1 MSRQRKTEVK
11 NLKIIIED
19 PILDTEG
26 VMDLTHSSRRL
37 VQTWRDNGWIESSA
51 VGGKYLYRLS
61 AITKRL
67 ENHKAKL

>member
-1 MSRQRKTEVK
+1 MKRLKT
-11 NLKIIIED
+11 NLETPKIIIED

-26 VMDLTHSSRRL
+26 VMDLTHSSRRT

-61 AITKRL
+61 AVNKML
-67 ENHKAKL
+67 ENHKSKL

>member
-1 MSRQRKTEVK
+1 MKRPKT
-11 NLKIIIED
+11 NLETPKIIIED

-37 VQTWRDNGWIESSA
+37 VQTWRDNGWIEFSA
-51 VGGKYLYRLS
+51 VRRKYLYRLS